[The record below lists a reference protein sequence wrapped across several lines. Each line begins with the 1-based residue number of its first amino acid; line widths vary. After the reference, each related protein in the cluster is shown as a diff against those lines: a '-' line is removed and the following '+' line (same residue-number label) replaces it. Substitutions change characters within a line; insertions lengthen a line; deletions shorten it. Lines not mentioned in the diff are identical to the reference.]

1 MVQTIDPVSANMR
14 LAQLL
19 GESDLTAP
27 AAAAPVAA
35 DNELFRPAKV
45 SLSGN
50 PFDDLL
56 AKAIE
61 SLNGVSRSEALANQ
75 TIERYIKGQA
85 DLQEVMVAQSKSTVM
100 AQLAVTTVNA
110 AVTTFKEVTQMQ
122 I

>member
-45 SLSGN
+45 TLSGN